1 MDLTPTVLEG
11 DIVRLE
17 PLSPAHVD
25 ALVAAGADPA
35 VFRWTQLPGMHWTF
49 EQGCLAAPTREMMA
63 GYVEQAQAWQKAGTA
78 LPFATVARSLGRAV
92 GATRFANID
101 VANKRAE
108 IGWTWL
114 GSAWQRSGANTEAKY
129 LMLRH
134 AFERMGCIRVEFKT
148 DRRNEKSRAALLRIG
163 AVQEG
168 ILRQHMIL
176 PDGSYRDSVY
186 FSVLD
191 GEWPRVKGELEARLK
206 RKQ

>member
-1 MDLTPTVLEG
+1 MDLTPTILEG

-25 ALVAAGADPA
+25 ALVTAGADPA
-35 VFRWTQLPGMHWTF
+35 VFRWTQLPGMRWSF
-49 EQGCLAAPTREMMA
+49 EQGCREAPTRELMA
-63 GYVEQAQAWQKAGTA
+63 GYVEQAQGWQRAGTA
-78 LPFATVARSLGRAV
+78 LPFATVSKALDRAV
-92 GATRFANID
+92 GSTRFANID

-114 GSAWQRSGANTEAKY
+114 ASDWQRSGANTEAKY

-148 DRRNEKSRAALLRIG
+148 DRRNDKSRAALQRIG

-168 ILRQHMIL
+168 ILRQHMVL
-176 PDGSYRDSVY
+176 PDGTYRDSVY

-191 GEWPRVKGELEARLK
+191 NEWPRVKAELEARLK
-206 RKQ
+206 R

>member
-1 MDLTPTVLEG
+1 MDLTPTILEG

-17 PLSPAHVD
+17 PLSSVHID
-25 ALVAAGADPA
+25 ALTTAGADPS
-35 VFRWTQLPGMHWTF
+35 VFRWTQLPGMRWTY
-49 EQGCLAAPTREMMA
+49 EQGCLAAPTRELVA
-63 GYVEQAQAWQKAGTA
+63 GYVEQAQSWQKAGTA
-78 LPFATVARSLGRAV
+78 LPFATVAKSLGRAV
-92 GATRFANID
+92 GSTRFANID

-114 GSAWQRSGANTEAKY
+114 ANDWQRSGANTEAKY

-163 AVQEG
+163 AIQEG
-168 ILRQHMIL
+168 ILRHHFVL
-176 PDGSYRDSVY
+176 PDGTLRDSVY

-191 GEWPRVKGELEARLK
+191 NEWPRVKSELEAKLK
-206 RKQ
+206 RK

>member
-1 MDLTPTVLEG
+1 MDLTPVVLEG

-17 PLSPAHVD
+17 PLAPAHVD
-25 ALVAAGADPA
+25 ALVTAGADPA
-35 VFRWTQLPGMHWTF
+35 VFRWTQLPGMRWTF
-49 EQGCLAAPTREMMA
+49 EQGCTEAPTRQLMQA
-63 GYVEQAQAWQKAGTA
+63 YVEQAQAWHKAGTA

-101 VANKRAE
+101 AANKRAE

-114 GSAWQRSGANTEAKY
+114 ASDWQRSGANTEAKY

-163 AVQEG
+163 AAQEG

-191 GEWPRVKGELEARLK
+191 SEWPRVKGELEAKLK